1 MKLRKLILWIS
12 LMTLLA
18 GVGQGIAAESKP
30 HALLPIEISGLIPE
44 RELSDD
50 KVLKPGLSA
59 IYIYKFFRHI
69 DQMPVLDP
77 KMTAEKVGKPI
88 LVLNYRFGEGELI
101 FDSGVSQGIGIQMNG
116 FLKFS
121 EAGKYGMM
129 ALSNDGIRVQICG
142 ETILVDPNVHSDRFS
157 PQAVLDIPKPGWYP
171 VMIQYFQRK
180 GTAAIEMH
188 WKLPGKADFSVI
200 PAEVYAH
207 APTSDGSS

>member
-1 MKLRKLILWIS
+1 MKLQKLILWIS
-12 LMTLLA
+12 LITLLS
-18 GVGQGIAAESKP
+18 GVGQGTAAESEP
-30 HALLPIEISGLIPE
+30 HALQPVEISGLVPE
-44 RELSDD
+44 RELSDE
-50 KVLKPGLSA
+50 KVLNPGLSA

-88 LVLNYRFGEGELI
+88 PVLNHHFGEKDLI

-121 EAGKYGMM
+121 EAGKYGMK
-129 ALSNDGIRVQICG
+129 ALSNDGIRVEICSK
-142 ETILVDPNVHSDRFS
+142 TILMDPNVHFDRFS

-180 GTAAIEMH
+180 GAAAIEMH
-188 WKLPGKADFSVI
+188 WKLPGKADFSII

-207 APTSDGSS
+207 APTSGGSS

>member
-1 MKLRKLILWIS
+1 MKIRNLILWIS
-12 LMTLLA
+12 LMTFLA
-18 GVGQGIAAESKP
+18 GVGLGIAAESGS
-30 HALLPIEISGLIPE
+30 HALQPVEISGLVPE

-59 IYIYKFFRHI
+59 IYIYKFFRYI
-69 DQMPVLDP
+69 DQMPVQDP
-77 KMTAEKVGKPI
+77 NTTTEKMGNPI
-88 LVLNYRFGEGELI
+88 PFLNHHFGEQEMV
-101 FDSGVSQGIGIQMNG
+101 FDSGVSRGIGIQMNG

-142 ETILVDPNVHSDRFS
+142 KTILTDPNVHSDRFS

-200 PAEVYAH
+200 PADAYAH
-207 APTSDGSS
+207 EPISEGAS

>member
-1 MKLRKLILWIS
+1 MKLQKLILWIS
-12 LMTLLA
+12 LVTLLT
-18 GVGQGIAAESKP
+18 GVGQVTAAESEQ
-30 HALLPIEISGLIPE
+30 HALQTVEISGLVPE
-44 RELSDD
+44 RELSDE
-50 KVLKPGLSA
+50 KLLNPGLSA

-88 LVLNYRFGEGELI
+88 PVLNHHFGEKDLI

-129 ALSNDGIRVQICG
+129 ALSNDGIRVEICSK
-142 ETILVDPNVHSDRFS
+142 TILMDPNVHFDRFS
-157 PQAVLDIPKPGWYP
+157 SQAVLDIPKPGWYP

-180 GTAAIEMH
+180 GAAAIEMH
-188 WKLPGKADFSVI
+188 WKLPGKADFSII